1 MPDPGAVQLDRL
13 SQRLR
18 DAGTQGQGLLR
29 ALRKALRDAAE
40 PVAKE
45 IGDTRHLDPYF
56 PDRYAAVL
64 AADLDVTVRS
74 GLSGDPKVTIRAQ
87 GREHN
92 RKIRLFNDWGIINH
106 PVFAQGP
113 RRRPRSPALTE
124 EAARKHGIPV
134 SAVRGWTW
142 KNGQTKGMRAGFF
155 DDPCKNAEPDIRD
168 AVMQALHE
176 TARKITG
183 T

>member
-1 MPDPGAVQLDRL
+1 MPEPGAVQLAGL
-13 SQRLR
+13 SRRLR
-18 DAGTQGQGLLR
+18 DAGTEGRGLYR
-29 ALRKALRDAAE
+29 ALQKALKAAAD

-45 IGDTRHLDPYF
+45 IGDTAHMDPYM

-64 AADLDVTVRS
+64 AADLDVKVTS
-74 GLSGDPKVTIRAQ
+74 SLSGDPKVTIRAKPI
-87 GREHN
+87 EHH
-92 RKIRLFNDWGIINH
+92 RKIGLIESGVINH

-113 RRRPRSPALTE
+113 RRRPRSAALTE

-142 KNGQTKGMRAGFF
+142 VNGQTKGMRAGFF
-155 DDPCKNAEPDIRD
+155 TDPCKNAEPDVSD
-168 AVMQALHE
+168 KLMQALTE
-176 TARKITG
+176 TARKIAG